1 MGDGMSEPKFTP
13 GPWTLETVP
22 INGGRGCCHKIGP
35 FPSLGVYDETHAC
48 VYADG
53 IRIGIEDR
61 GGVSKVGDELA
72 ANARLIAAAPELYE
86 ALRCLLI
93 NAGEGGRKGRALD
106 LLPRDTVEA
115 ASAALAKVM
124 KP

>member
-1 MGDGMSEPKFTP
+1 MGDGMSETKFTP

-72 ANARLIAAAPELYE
+72 ANARLIAAAPELCKALE
-86 ALRCLLI
+86 AAVHALRSYQFG
-93 NAGEGGRKGRALD
+93 NASTELAELVANTCD
-106 LLPRDTVEA
+106 
-115 ASAALAKVM
+115 AALAKARGEA
-124 KP
+124 